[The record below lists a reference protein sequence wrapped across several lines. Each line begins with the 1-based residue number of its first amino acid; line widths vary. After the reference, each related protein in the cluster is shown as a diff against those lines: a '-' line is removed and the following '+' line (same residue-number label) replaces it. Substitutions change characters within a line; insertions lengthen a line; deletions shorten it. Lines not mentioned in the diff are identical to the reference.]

1 MSNQL
6 DNVDVANVLPND
18 NTPGRVASSLVD
30 DVINNLDPT
39 NINNAG
45 LVGAQPTPAPTY
57 AATTDD
63 VIAPPVVDRQ
73 TLLNNAIAA
82 TNDLP
87 VVDTLPVSQT
97 NDITGED
104 VMNNILNT
112 AGGNMTAEMAETFKT
127 LVAGMEEMFKTTYAK
142 KLNEVEEQKQR
153 EIDNLKIEMERDKV
167 SKMSENERKVYEA
180 ELNRQAEQ
188 IKIQV
193 MEQRIK
199 ELEQDKIA
207 SENRDYLAQQINA
220 HPYARDYIAKMGI
233 KTKEEYKAKIEPI
246 LQDLKELVH
255 LRTSNTK
262 YGNANALGN
271 YNRKS
276 DERKDITDQIK
287 SRTSTFLDSVIMK

>member
-6 DNVDVANVLPND
+6 DNVDVANVLPSD

-39 NINNAG
+39 NINNASLG
-45 LVGAQPTPAPTY
+45 GVQSTPTPTY
-57 AATTDD
+57 TATADD
-63 VIAPPVVDRQ
+63 VTVPPVVDRQ

-82 TNDLP
+82 TNDLQ
-87 VVDTLPVSQT
+87 VVDTQPVSKT

-112 AGGNMTAEMAETFKT
+112 AGSNMTAEMAETFKT

-153 EIDNLKIEMERDKV
+153 EIDNMKIEMERDKV